1 MVNVQSFKYL
11 SAVKNTQRRNVSTRV
26 HSSQRESTNLMDET
40 SNPDYD
46 ETHIHTRTCILYI
59 YIYIYTYI
67 CTSNLRRS
75 MERDRIERKCK

>member
-59 YIYIYTYI
+59 CIYTYI

>member
-59 YIYIYTYI
+59 YIYTYI